1 MEKVPSLIRNC
12 DKGARLSGTGDG
24 GETKWRISYIVITSE
39 EGGLLLVKCTKVSLG
54 CAGRGNAG

>member
-1 MEKVPSLIRNC
+1 MEKVPSLVRDC
-12 DKGARLSGTGDG
+12 DKSVSLSGTGDG
-24 GETKWRISYIVITSE
+24 GETKWRISCIAITSE